1 MRELTLEY
9 LNVKKQ
15 YRNYFVSFNQL
26 DKINFL
32 IVEDMKKRLFEIIR
46 NPRSHLVLD
55 LSDIRFI
62 DSSGFAALD
71 LLTRVSKIFGSS
83 VTLIKVGSEVRE
95 LIELTGKFNGYSF
108 HYYEKGY
115 SKPWQLAG

>member
-1 MRELTLEY
+1 MELTVEY

-15 YRNYFVSFNQL
+15 YRNYYVSFNQF

-32 IVEDMKKRLFEIIR
+32 IVEDLKKRLFEIIR

-62 DSSGFAALD
+62 DSSGFAVLD
-71 LLTRVSKIFGSS
+71 LLSRVSKIFGST
-83 VTLIKVGSEVRE
+83 VTLIKVRSEIRE
-95 LIELTGKFNGYSF
+95 LIELTEKFNAYSF
-108 HYYEKGY
+108 NYYVKGY
-115 SKPWQLAG
+115 SKPWLLAG